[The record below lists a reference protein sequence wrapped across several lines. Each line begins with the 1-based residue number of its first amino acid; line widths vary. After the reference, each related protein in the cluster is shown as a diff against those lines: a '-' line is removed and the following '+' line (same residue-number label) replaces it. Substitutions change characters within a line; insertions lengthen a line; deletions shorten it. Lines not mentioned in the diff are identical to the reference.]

1 LLNNM
6 KLIAGL
12 GNPGKNYAHNRHN
25 LGFQCI
31 NYIAKKYAI
40 AVKQIQ
46 CQSKTGKGRIAGTDV
61 ILAKPRTYVNN
72 SGNAIASLM
81 QKHRI
86 PIQDIVI
93 IYDDMDLPVGK
104 IRIRPGGNPGGHKG
118 IKSIISSLGSR
129 DFCRIKIGIGRPVAD
144 EYNKIEESDIVDYV
158 LSNFSAE
165 EQEKID
171 DAFQKAAEAVECIIT
186 DGVTAAMNKF
196 N

>member
-1 LLNNM
+1 M

-31 NYIAKKYAI
+31 NYIAKKHSI
-40 AVKQIQ
+40 TVKQIQ
-46 CQSKTGKGRIAGTDV
+46 CQSKTGKGKIEGSDV
-61 ILAKPRTYVNN
+61 ILARPRTYVNN

-81 QKHRI
+81 RKHHI

-129 DFCRIKIGIGRPVAD
+129 DFCRIKIGIGRPIAD
-144 EYNKIEESDIVDYV
+144 EANKIEESDIIDYV
-158 LSNFSAE
+158 LSNFSTE
-165 EQEKID
+165 EQKKID
-171 DAFQKAAEAVECIIT
+171 DAFQRATEAVECIIS